1 MNIPSSKEL
10 EFALFCIDFVAK
22 EVNVSPEIVYQK
34 LNESG
39 LLQNYIIDNYEV
51 LHSLGREYLV
61 ADIIDLM
68 KERGLL

>member
-22 EVNVSPEIVYQK
+22 ELNISPEIIYKK

-51 LHSLGREYLV
+51 LHSLGKDYLV
-61 ADIIDLM
+61 ADIIALM
-68 KERGLL
+68 TERHLL

>member
-61 ADIIDLM
+61 ADIISLM
-68 KERGLL
+68 KERSLL